1 LPPKKVVRDDVGVE
15 RPETRYAWN
24 GDIALA
30 HQVMGDGPI
39 DLVYLQGYLS
49 NIELNW
55 EHPALARFLR
65 ELSGFSRLIVTD
77 RRGLGCSER
86 FTPPDTPPIE
96 TLVDDVQAVLDSVGS
111 ERPVLLA
118 TGDCG
123 FLAVLFA
130 ATHPERLTALVLYGS
145 SPRWT
150 RSDDTPWGLT
160 KEQLEADLV
169 SLRAGW
175 GTGSWA
181 CEANPSLGLD
191 RRGAEW
197 CARYERC
204 SIAPGAAYSEAI
216 RFGETDVRGVL
227 RSIQVPTLVLHRTD
241 DPEHWVDGS
250 RYLAAHI
257 PAATFVELDGSDHF
271 PWAGDQGSVLREVE
285 RFLVALRTEEADL
298 DRVLATVLFTDIVG
312 STGKVAELG
321 DAGWR
326 DLLER
331 HHATVRALLARYRGR
346 EIDTAGDGFFASFD
360 GPARGVQCAHAIM
373 ESLRP
378 LGLGVR
384 AGLHTGEVETI
395 GGKVGGIAVSIGA
408 RVGAMARPSEVLVSQ
423 TVKDLVAGSGLE
435 FEDRGEHV
443 LKGVPGEWRLFAASP
458 H

>member
-1 LPPKKVVRDDVGVE
+1 MPGLPPKKVVRDDVGVE

-49 NIELNW
+49 HLELNW

-86 FTPPDTPPIE
+86 FTPTDTPPIE
-96 TLVDDVQAVLDSVGS
+96 TLVDDVLAVLDAVGS
-111 ERPVLLA
+111 ERPVLLV

-130 ATHPERLTALVLYGS
+130 ATHPERLTAVVLYGS
-145 SPRWT
+145 SPRWR

-169 SLRAGW
+169 SLRARW

-191 RRGAEW
+191 RSGAEW

-216 RFGETDVRGVL
+216 RFAETDVRGVL
-227 RSIQVPTLVLHRTD
+227 MSIQVPTLVLHRTD

-250 RYLAAHI
+250 RYIAAHI

-285 RFLVALRTEEADL
+285 RFLVAVRAEEADL

-312 STGKVAELG
+312 STEKVAELG
-321 DAGWR
+321 DASWR
-326 DLLER
+326 DLVER

-360 GPARGVQCAHAIM
+360 GPARGVQCAHAIVKAV
-373 ESLRP
+373 RP
-378 LGLGVR
+378 QGSGSGPVSTLVR
-384 AGLHTGEVETI
+384 
-395 GGKVGGIAVSIGA
+395 SRRSGA
-408 RVGAMARPSEVLVSQ
+408 RLG
-423 TVKDLVAGSGLE
+423 
-435 FEDRGEHV
+435 
-443 LKGVPGEWRLFAASP
+443 ASP
-458 H
+458 